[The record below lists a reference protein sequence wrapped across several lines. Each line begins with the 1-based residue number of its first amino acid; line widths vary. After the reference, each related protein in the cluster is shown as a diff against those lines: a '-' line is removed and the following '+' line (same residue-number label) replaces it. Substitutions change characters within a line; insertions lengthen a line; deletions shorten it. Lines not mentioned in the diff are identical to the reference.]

1 MIKDG
6 RAGMQLIQIMIV
18 FGFGISS
25 GGCDSRKDSN
35 HFHDDVCAPQ
45 LRITLQHSTAQ
56 HSTVQYSTAQHSTAQ
71 HSTAQHNTA
80 CHQ

>member
-25 GGCDSRKDSN
+25 GGCDSRKDLNTSMMT
-35 HFHDDVCAPQ
+35 FVP
-45 LRITLQHSTAQ
+45 
-56 HSTVQYSTAQHSTAQ
+56 
-71 HSTAQHNTA
+71 HN
-80 CHQ
+80 